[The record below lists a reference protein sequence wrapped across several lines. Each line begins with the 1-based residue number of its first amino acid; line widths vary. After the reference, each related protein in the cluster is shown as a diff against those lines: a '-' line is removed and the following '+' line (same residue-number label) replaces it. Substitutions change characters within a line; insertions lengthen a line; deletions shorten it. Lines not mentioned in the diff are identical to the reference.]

1 MRPGGFRHQQ
11 NEGADRSIIHDSNK
25 PISKAPARVRR
36 RFFRYQNGMVNAKK
50 RPQHGVVQDSKSR
63 RVSLVAAEGLE
74 PPTHGL

>member
-1 MRPGGFRHQQ
+1 MRPGGFCHQQ
-11 NEGADRSIIHDSNK
+11 NEGAHRSIIHDSNK
-25 PISKAPARVRR
+25 PITKAPARVRR

-74 PPTHGL
+74 PPPHGL